1 MENQK
6 SSDGSARDLGL
17 EGAGSSMG
25 KNINQDG
32 GSTGAAISGSSTT
45 SGIPGT
51 SSSAGTTST
60 AGSVIDKAKDMAK
73 DMSKD
78 MSKDVPSTAGDMYK
92 TVDKTIDKTVDKA
105 VEAAQPMVNRLAST
119 AHAGVDKLSSAL
131 SGVGGSMDQRSRQL
145 ADAARTFADTGREYV
160 RTSPGTA
167 VVAALGVGYL
177 LAKLLGNRR

>member
-6 SSDGSARDLGL
+6 PNDGSARDLGR

-25 KNINQDG
+25 KDMNQDG
-32 GSTGAAISGSSTT
+32 GSTGSTGSGGAAISGSTTT
-45 SGIPGT
+45 SGIPGA
-51 SSSAGTTST
+51 SSSAST
-60 AGSVIDKAKDMAK
+60 AGSVIDKAKDM
-73 DMSKD
+73 SR
-78 MSKDVPSTAGDMYK
+78 DVPSTASDMYK
-92 TVDKTIDKTVDKA
+92 TIDKTIDKA
-105 VEAAQPMVNRLAST
+105 AEAAQPMVNRLAST
-119 AHAGVDKLSSAL
+119 AHAGVDKFSSAL

>member
-6 SSDGSARDLGL
+6 SNDGSARDLGR

-25 KNINQDG
+25 KDINQDG
-32 GSTGAAISGSSTT
+32 GSTGAAGSSTT

-60 AGSVIDKAKDMAK
+60 VGSVIDKAKDM
-73 DMSKD
+73 SKD
-78 MSKDVPSTAGDMYK
+78 MAKDVPSAASDTY
-92 TVDKTIDKTVDKA
+92 KTIDKAIDKA
-105 VEAAQPMVNRLAST
+105 AEAAQPMVNRLAST

>member
-1 MENQK
+1 
-6 SSDGSARDLGL
+6 
-17 EGAGSSMG
+17 MG
-25 KNINQDG
+25 KDINQDG

-92 TVDKTIDKTVDKA
+92 TVDKTVDKA